1 MTSPQ
6 PKLRSYKAYLAYFF
20 AAMFLFYEMGVQVS
34 PSMMTAALMRDM
46 HVDAAILGLGLGFY
60 FYSYA
65 LMQIPA
71 GLLFDRMPTRRLLT
85 VATCICVIG
94 VVFFAYTTHIWLAAL
109 GRFFTG
115 FGSAFAFIGVLVVA
129 TKWFEARYFAFL
141 VGLAQLL
148 AAIGAI
154 SGEVPLAYL
163 LNHFD
168 WRQASLILAVIG
180 AVLCMLIAVF
190 VSDPPQPVVRPARR
204 FDSATLWRSLRQVLV
219 NPQSGWLALY
229 AFAAWAPM
237 TAFPLLWGVPYLKV
251 VYHLGDAGAA
261 TAVAM
266 VWLGVGLTS
275 PVLGWL
281 SDRLGRRCILLN
293 TCAVLGLLASG
304 LVIYVPG
311 IPLLWA
317 RVLLFVFGMG
327 VAGQILS
334 FAVVKDINQSQVA
347 GTAIGVNNMAVVI
360 GGAVFQPL
368 VGWLIHQHFHGSV
381 VNGLPQY
388 TAEDYRY
395 GLSVVPVCF
404 ALGLLASAFFIRETY
419 CKPVKDVDLDEVI

>member
-1 MTSPQ
+1 
-6 PKLRSYKAYLAYFF
+6 LAYFL

-34 PSMMTAALMRDM
+34 PSMMTSVLMRDM
-46 HVDAAILGLGLGFY
+46 HVDAAVLGLGLGFY

-85 VATCICVIG
+85 IAIFICVLG

-168 WRQASLILAVIG
+168 WRQASLILAAIG
-180 AVLCMLIAVF
+180 AVLCLLIVVF
-190 VSDPPQPVVRPARR
+190 LRDPPRMKVRPSDR
-204 FDSATLWRSLRQVLV
+204 FESASLWPSLRQVLV

-237 TAFPLLWGVPYLKV
+237 TAFAELWGVPYLMA
-251 VYHLGDAGAA
+251 VYHLDHAAAA

-317 RVLLFVFGMG
+317 HVLLFVFGMG

-334 FAVVKDINQSQVA
+334 FAVVKDINQSQVS

-368 VGWLIHQHFHGSV
+368 VGWLMHQHFHSV
-381 VNGLPQY
+381 VISDVPQY
-388 TAEDYRY
+388 TVADYRY

-419 CKPVKDVDLDEVI
+419 CKPVQEAKAADVV